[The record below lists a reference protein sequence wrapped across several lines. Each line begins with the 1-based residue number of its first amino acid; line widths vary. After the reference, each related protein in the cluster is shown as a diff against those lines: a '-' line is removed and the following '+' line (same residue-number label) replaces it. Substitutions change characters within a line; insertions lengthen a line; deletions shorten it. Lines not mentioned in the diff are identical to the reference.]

1 MGEEAQFRNA
11 AVGGFNKEDVL
22 RYIEMMK
29 QAALESNM
37 KLDQTTR
44 QLQDAQ
50 RRVQVLE
57 AQLKQKQEEASRL
70 AADGQSLQTRLH
82 QVEEQAQQMSA
93 RLASYDAD
101 KSKLQAVE
109 MQIGSLMVSAHMY
122 SNRIISQARQEAER
136 ITQQASMAID
146 QATNHINI
154 LSVDAE
160 SAQGRYQ
167 NLFNE
172 VSAKIQALSSS
183 LQEAGEQLQAKIRR
197 NVAEAE
203 QALRAEMP
211 LPGEASSADSPVPQ
225 AVQAS
230 DAPAA
235 GSEPDRPSGKD
246 MPAGMPTEASAG
258 EDAEPREIPPAP
270 SVDKP
275 VTSPQ
280 DQPFTNGGIDYS
292 RFVDVI
298 SHDGMFSEE

>member
-11 AVGGFNKEDVL
+11 ALGGFNKEDVL

-29 QAALESNM
+29 QSALETNM

-57 AQLKQKQEEASRL
+57 GQLRQKTEEASRL
-70 AADGQSLQTRLH
+70 AVDSQAHQARLQ
-82 QVEEQAQQMSA
+82 QAEEQVRQLNA
-93 RLASYDAD
+93 RLSSYDAD

-109 MQIGSLMVSAHMY
+109 TQIGSLMVSAHMY
-122 SNRIISQARQEAER
+122 SNRIISQAKQEAER

-167 NLFNE
+167 SLFNE

-183 LQEAGEQLQAKIRR
+183 LQEAGEQLQANIRQ
-197 NVAEAE
+197 
-203 QALRAEMP
+203 QALRAEAL
-211 LPGEASSADSPVPQ
+211 LPE
-225 AVQAS
+225 
-230 DAPAA
+230 DAPASDPPVSDPVRPEGA
-235 GSEPDRPSGKD
+235 VEPGPEMQAEAVPQGGSQVPSHV
-246 MPAGMPTEASAG
+246 E
-258 EDAEPREIPPAP
+258 
-270 SVDKP
+270 DKP
-275 VTSPQ
+275 VSPQ
-280 DQPFTNGGIDYS
+280 PGQPMPGSGLDYS
-292 RFVDVI
+292 RFIDVI
-298 SHDGMFSEE
+298 SNDGMFSEE

>member
-1 MGEEAQFRNA
+1 MGEEAQFRNTA
-11 AVGGFNKEDVL
+11 LGGFNKEDVL

-29 QAALESNM
+29 QSALETNM

-57 AQLKQKQEEASRL
+57 GQLRQKTEEASRL
-70 AADGQSLQTRLH
+70 AVDSQAHQARLQ
-82 QVEEQAQQMSA
+82 QAEEQVRQLNA
-93 RLASYDAD
+93 RLSSYDAD

-109 MQIGSLMVSAHMY
+109 TQIGSLMVSAHMY
-122 SNRIISQARQEAER
+122 SNRIISQAKQEAER

-167 NLFNE
+167 SLFNE

-183 LQEAGEQLQAKIRR
+183 LQEAGEQLQANIRH

-203 QALRAEMP
+203 QALRAEAP
-211 LPGEASSADSPVPQ
+211 LPE
-225 AVQAS
+225 
-230 DAPAA
+230 DAPASDPPVSDPVRPEGA
-235 GSEPDRPSGKD
+235 VEPGPEMQAEAVPQGGSQVPSHV
-246 MPAGMPTEASAG
+246 E
-258 EDAEPREIPPAP
+258 
-270 SVDKP
+270 DKP
-275 VTSPQ
+275 VSPQ
-280 DQPFTNGGIDYS
+280 PGQPMPGSGLDYS
-292 RFVDVI
+292 RFIDVI
-298 SHDGMFSEE
+298 SNDGMFSEE